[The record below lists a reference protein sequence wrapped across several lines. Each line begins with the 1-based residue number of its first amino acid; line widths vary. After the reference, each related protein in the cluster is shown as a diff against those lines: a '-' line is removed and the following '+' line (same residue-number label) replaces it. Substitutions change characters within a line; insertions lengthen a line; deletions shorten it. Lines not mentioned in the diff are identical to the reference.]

1 MREIS
6 LSVCLLYVMVLIIKR
21 NWTEDA
27 QNNNVIALATE
38 LLIYREA
45 IPEYC
50 YKANIY
56 GGLDLTLGWTGLRR
70 HYEDDGE

>member
-45 IPEYC
+45 IREYC
-50 YKANIY
+50 YKAIIY
-56 GGLDLTLGWTGLRR
+56 GGLDL
-70 HYEDDGE
+70 